1 MAKDKMW
8 EPGMDIPQEPDD
20 ASATRSPKKGE
31 KIKYEEPGSA
41 IRVDGKPLKKMA
53 KGGVTR
59 ADGCVSKGHTKGRVI

>member
-8 EPGMDIPQEPDD
+8 EPGMDIPQDEDG
-20 ASATRSPKKGE
+20 ASATRTPKKRE

-41 IRVDGKPLKKMA
+41 IKVEKMA